1 MPQPFINPNYLNAY
15 PNAYPYQPQM
25 QPPMD
30 RLQQLQA
37 PYQMPQQTQVP
48 QVPQTNQGILW
59 VQGEAGA
66 KSYLVAPSTSILLMD
81 SENEYFYI
89 KTTGD
94 WDSKTFEI
102 KARPEKNVPDLR
114 PGMTVILKD

>member
-1 MPQPFINPNYLNAY
+1 MPQPFINPNYLNTY

-37 PYQMPQQTQVP
+37 PYQMPQQTQVS

-59 VQGEAGA
+59 VQGEAGDKVVFSSA
-66 KSYLVAPSTSILLMD
+66 KHIHITD
-81 SENEYFYI
+81 
-89 KTTGD
+89 G
-94 WDSKTFEI
+94 
-102 KARPEKNVPDLR
+102 
-114 PGMTVILKD
+114 

>member
-66 KSYLVAPSTSILLMD
+66 TINGAATVEVRVCKPCCATLSVKNIGATAATVSDANLVVSRI
-81 SENEYFYI
+81 
-89 KTTGD
+89 G
-94 WDSKTFEI
+94 
-102 KARPEKNVPDLR
+102 
-114 PGMTVILKD
+114 

>member
-1 MPQPFINPNYLNAY
+1 MPQPFINPNYLNTY
-15 PNAYPYQPQM
+15 PNAYPYQPQI

-66 KSYLVAPSTSILLMD
+66 KSYLVAPSTSILLMECHRTMIMTAHIVAHVENIM
-81 SENEYFYI
+81 SED
-89 KTTGD
+89 TTVAPLD
-94 WDSKTFEI
+94 
-102 KARPEKNVPDLR
+102 RPM
-114 PGMTVILKD
+114 MTT

>member
-1 MPQPFINPNYLNAY
+1 
-15 PNAYPYQPQM
+15 
-25 QPPMD
+25 
-30 RLQQLQA
+30 
-37 PYQMPQQTQVP
+37 MPQQTQVP

-89 KTTGD
+89 KTTDAAGMPTLR
-94 WDSKTFEI
+94 TFEYKEI
-102 KARPEKNVPDLR
+102 VNGQKKESAPAENLDEKYVTRNEYQDLKAKYDELYGLLESSTAPSGK
-114 PGMTVILKD
+114 GK